1 MIRTNVVQLSVI
13 PAVAYRQKLPSGGS
27 GVVVIG
33 YESGQP
39 GLAGISKT
47 SGKAIPSANTPVDVY
62 PMEAFEEA
70 IALTSGMPYRKQR
83 PVGVIEKTVAELPA
97 PEAESEELAQE
108 EVIVSSEE
116 YGYVVE
122 LYTNK
127 QGKLSYALLN
137 RDLIRTARRSGK
149 VKTMVGEKAS
159 VEEIRLQ
166 VVKAKL
172 REVTRNPALTDAQVG
187 EMIRL
192 LDDVSPRGVFRELNA
207 EIRKWLAAGKTA

>member
-13 PAVAYRQKLPSGGS
+13 PGIAYRQKLPAGGS

-33 YESGQP
+33 YESTQP
-39 GLAGISKT
+39 GLASISKT
-47 SGKAIPSANTPVDVY
+47 SGKAIPSVNTPVDVY
-62 PMEAFEEA
+62 PMAAFEEA
-70 IALTSGMPYRKQR
+70 IALTSGMPYKKQR
-83 PVGVIEKTVAELPA
+83 PVGVIERTYAELSA
-97 PEAESEELAQE
+97 PEPQTEELAE
-108 EVIVSSEE
+108 EETIVSSEE

-127 QGKLSYALLN
+127 KGKLSYALLN
-137 RDLIRTARRSGK
+137 RDLIQTARKSGQ
-149 VKTMVGEKAS
+149 VKRMIADKAG

-172 REVTRNPALTDAQVG
+172 RGATRNPALTDAQVE
-187 EMIRL
+187 EMVRL

-207 EIRKWLAAGKTA
+207 EIRKWLAAGKMA